1 MTKHFLSGL
10 LIATLLAAPAG
21 AADLP
26 VKAPPLPAA
35 IATWNGF
42 YVGANIGG
50 GWQKAD
56 TSLSPTNGALAA
68 TFNLAFANGVLPVA
82 SSPDSSGVL
91 GGITLGYNLQRG
103 AFVFGLEGDF
113 MGTHL
118 NATSTTTNPNV
129 VPFNTQLITISTTT
143 STDWLATVRGRIGG
157 VLIADT
163 LLYATGGLA
172 VGQVNGSTSITP
184 GGTVLGVPVS
194 CATAAFCSAGSA
206 SNTQVGWTAGIGAE
220 RMFAQ
225 RLSAKIE
232 YLHYDLGTLS
242 YTVNEASPGFPAVAG
257 IANVNISTR
266 ITGDIVRAGLNWR
279 F

>member
-1 MTKHFLSGL
+1 MTKHVLTGL

-35 IATWNGF
+35 VATWTGF

-56 TSLSPTNGALAA
+56 TTLSPTNGALAG
-68 TFNLAFANGVLPVA
+68 TFDLAFANGVIPAA
-82 SSPDSSGVL
+82 SSQDSSGVL
-91 GGITLGYNLQRG
+91 GGITLGYSLQRG
-103 AFVFGLEGDF
+103 AFVLGLEGDV
-113 MGTHL
+113 MGTRL
-118 NATSTTTNPNV
+118 DATSTTTTPNV

-143 STDWLATVRGRIGG
+143 NTDWLATLRGRIGG

-163 LLYATGGLA
+163 LLYATGGVA
-172 VGQVNGSTSITP
+172 VGQVNGATSITP
-184 GGTVLGVPVS
+184 GGTVGGVPSS
-194 CATAAFCSAGSA
+194 CAIAAFCSAGAA
-206 SNTQVGWTAGIGAE
+206 SSTQVGWTAGIGAE
-220 RMFAQ
+220 RMFAR

-242 YTVNEASPGFPAVAG
+242 YTVNETSPGFPALAG
-257 IANVNISTR
+257 TANVNISTR

>member
-1 MTKHFLSGL
+1 M
-10 LIATLLAAPAG
+10 I
-21 AADLP
+21 
-26 VKAPPLPAA
+26 
-35 IATWNGF
+35 
-42 YVGANIGG
+42 
-50 GWQKAD
+50 
-56 TSLSPTNGALAA
+56 
-68 TFNLAFANGVLPVA
+68 PVA
-82 SSPDSSGVL
+82 SSQDSSGVL

-113 MGTHL
+113 MGTQL

-129 VPFNTQLITISTTT
+129 VPFNTQLITVSTTT

-184 GGTVLGVPVS
+184 SGTVLGVPVS
-194 CATAAFCSAGSA
+194 CANAAFCSAGSA

-220 RMFAQ
+220 RMFTQ

-242 YTVNEASPGFPAVAG
+242 YTVNEASPGFTAVAG